1 MIRAALT
8 YSLDAKEVLL
18 VLLVKKN
25 FYFKYKDIL

>member
-18 VLLVKKN
+18 VLLVKKK
-25 FYFKYKDIL
+25 FFF

>member
-18 VLLVKKN
+18 VLLVKKK
-25 FYFKYKDIL
+25 FLF